1 MILTNITYNNPMKQ
15 PTEKHLATF
24 RLSKDCRDKLKQ
36 LSKEQ
41 NKSQATIIENLIL
54 HL

>member
-1 MILTNITYNNPMKQ
+1 MSKQ

-36 LSKEQ
+36 LAEDQNISKTQ
-41 NKSQATIIENLIL
+41 VIENLVKKEKL
-54 HL
+54 